1 MIFNILCFNYNT
13 GPKNE
18 RPNLTDLLV
27 KIALGTALAILVMS
41 LSSCKK
47 LVDVPEPV
55 NSVTTAEA
63 YGTAQ
68 SATSAVTAI
77 YDYMLSGPYG
87 ATAFA
92 NGATTFYAGLSA
104 DEFNYFNSSGSDQ
117 AQLQTNNIQVT
128 ISSLDQL
135 FWQPGFYSIYMA
147 NAAVESLNAST
158 SLPSD
163 VRSHLLG
170 EAKFLRAFSN
180 FYLVNL
186 FGNIPQVTTTAWA
199 QTNLLAKA
207 PASAIYAQ
215 MEDDLHSAQ
224 TLLPTDYSSYSSQ
237 RVRANQFAA
246 TALLARVYLY
256 EKKWKG
262 ADSAATAV
270 ITQAGMYQLRTDLNT
285 VFLANSTES
294 ILQFIPNTNTYF
306 AVQEAHVNIPNP
318 ASTGNPTYYLTN
330 HLLNSFEPGDLRR
343 KAWVDSTNYAGSL
356 YYYPYKYKVQQ
367 TTATRHDRIL
377 HCAAPCGAIPDPG
390 GGQGPGKQFRRCR
403 RRSERHKA
411 THQSGRLQRSSR
423 CHRHTKRDHTRT
435 GNRIVCRMGS
445 PLVGP
450 EALGDRR
457 RHVGFDKRRRLPR
470 HSTRLADTPGRSK
483 RRS

>member
-1 MIFNILCFNYNT
+1 MTICS
-13 GPKNE
+13 PV
-18 RPNLTDLLV
+18 LT
-27 KIALGTALAILVMS
+27 
-41 LSSCKK
+41 
-47 LVDVPEPV
+47 
-55 NSVTTAEA
+55 
-63 YGTAQ
+63 
-68 SATSAVTAI
+68 
-77 YDYMLSGPYG
+77 G

-147 NAAVESLNAST
+147 NAAVESLKRLDK
-158 SLPSD
+158 LPSD

-207 PASAIYAQ
+207 TGERHLCAKWKTTCTVLKRCFQ
-215 MEDDLHSAQ
+215 
-224 TLLPTDYSSYSSQ
+224 PTIPPTASQ

-256 EKKWKG
+256 EKKMEG

-470 HSTRLADTPGRSK
+470 HSTRLADTGEVNADPNLQQNPGY
-483 RRS
+483 